1 MYNDTPLAID
11 EEKEIYF
18 QRLTLAPLKGEA
30 RCVEKAVNEHDA
42 ESEAK
47 FSMHKSRTKIFTRK
61 WLAVGLKRHTAV
73 QTLHFYLDS
82 SQKLTNL
89 ALSKAV

>member
-30 RCVEKAVNEHDA
+30 RCVEKAVNEH
-42 ESEAK
+42 
-47 FSMHKSRTKIFTRK
+47 SRRER
-61 WLAVGLKRHTAV
+61 G
-73 QTLHFYLDS
+73 
-82 SQKLTNL
+82 
-89 ALSKAV
+89 